1 MTIGLF
7 IVRRLAA
14 LIALLLLVSLLV
26 FSLLWL
32 SPGSTLAT
40 LIGTRPATPQTIA
53 AITAEYHLH
62 EGFVAQY
69 LHWLDGAI
77 HLDFGRSIQ
86 SGASVT
92 SVIAA
97 HAPVTLELG
106 AYTLVL
112 TVLVGVPAGMLA
124 GIRRDSAIDRSVS
137 GLLVVG
143 FAAPGF
149 AVGIVLLYVFGVA
162 LGWFPVYG
170 AGNGFPGRI
179 YHLTLPAVAFSIFL
193 TAIVGR
199 QTRAATLDV
208 MERDYIAFARARGLS
223 EHRILTRYALR
234 NIAVPVV
241 NAIGVVVI
249 VAVSGAL
256 FIEEVFS
263 LQGDGYLMYQSV
275 TSRDIPVVQGLAI
288 FVAMLVVIVNLGV
301 DALTLAFDARTR

>member
-1 MTIGLF
+1 M
-7 IVRRLAA
+7 
-14 LIALLLLVSLLV
+14 
-26 FSLLWL
+26 
-32 SPGSTLAT
+32 
-40 LIGTRPATPQTIA
+40 
-53 AITAEYHLH
+53 
-62 EGFVAQY
+62 
-69 LHWLDGAI
+69 
-77 HLDFGRSIQ
+77 
-86 SGASVT
+86 
-92 SVIAA
+92 
-97 HAPVTLELG
+97 
-106 AYTLVL
+106 
-112 TVLVGVPAGMLA
+112 
-124 GIRRDSAIDRSVS
+124 
-137 GLLVVG
+137 LVVG

-170 AGNGFPGRI
+170 AGNGFLGRI

-234 NIAVPVV
+234 NVAVPVV

-288 FVAMLVVIVNLGV
+288 LVAVLVVIVNLGV
-301 DALTLAFDARTR
+301 DALHFGGRRAHALSGEVRPVSATFELNDSAASPRLRRRRRPPALTTGALWVPRARGPLPNAGPLIAPQDPDKQNLLLGAVPPSSADLLGTDQGS